1 MLFQQPQMSR
11 SVTPNFC
18 PALPLQGLL
27 YLSTTIVARLYCTL
41 FPGHRDLDSAT
52 VHTLA
57 CVCNLTCI
65 DLYIDSLTLPPWPA
79 DYTPSPSTATSWTNT
94 THGSSIATAY
104 SGRARG
110 SSPASWTCCSIS
122 ANTVSKHQASI
133 SLLRSLST
141 VIAQTSPYY
150 S

>member
-1 MLFQQPQMSR
+1 MNPHAWTAPLSR
-11 SVTPNFC
+11 RRVLRGAGVSL
-18 PALPLQGLL
+18 ALPWLEAL
-27 YLSTTIVARLYCTL
+27 TARASVGAAGPPMRAIFISNNLGVL
-41 FPGHRDLDSAT
+41 PKPFFPEGT
-52 VHTLA
+52 G
-57 CVCNLTCI
+57 
-65 DLYIDSLTLPPWPA
+65 A